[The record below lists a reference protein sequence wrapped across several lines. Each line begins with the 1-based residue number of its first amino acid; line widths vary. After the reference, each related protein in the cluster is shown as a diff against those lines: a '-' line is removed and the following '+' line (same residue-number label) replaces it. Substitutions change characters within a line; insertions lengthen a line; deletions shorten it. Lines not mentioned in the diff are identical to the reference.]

1 MPLIRDARRL
11 ALYRLVLPFGVALL
25 ALLPGTDAI
34 AQPQTLSLSD
44 VLARTIDYDPTARAG
59 AAHIR
64 AAEASLDQADTRPNP
79 VLGIEMEDF
88 AGSGNY
94 SRFDETSTTLY
105 YEELWER
112 GGKRKARTDI
122 AGAELALAE
131 KRRTANLLD
140 LAAEVQA
147 AWIDAIAAQVAAAL
161 ADDRLS
167 AVKQMER
174 EFQRRA
180 NRALD
185 PQFAHERVLA
195 MLSQAQI
202 DSEQAA
208 LSAQTTRATLA
219 SYWGG
224 DGNFRLDEA
233 EFTRLAMNGE
243 LDDDPTDLALL
254 TAARETAAAR
264 VRFEKAN
271 SVQDVSLRAG
281 LRHFS
286 ADDDVAVVFGV
297 SIPLGVYDTNR
308 SSIERAQAEQL
319 AAEIDIAAAR
329 NRRQREIARLIA
341 AQSAGAVEIRRLDAE
356 ILPRLERALALVR
369 EGFNRGGTAF
379 TLLDVTES
387 QRALTGAYSRRIDL
401 LRRFH
406 LDGMRL
412 DRLSD
417 RHVSLLSNVEHK
429 Q

>member
-11 ALYRLVLPFGVALL
+11 ALYRLVLPFGGALL
-25 ALLPGTDAI
+25 ALFSGTDAV
-34 AQPQTLSLSD
+34 AQPQTLTLSD
-44 VLARTIDYDPTARAG
+44 VLARTISYDPTARAG
-59 AAHIR
+59 AARIR
-64 AAEASLDQADTRPNP
+64 AAEANLDQADTRPNP

-122 AGAELALAE
+122 AGAELTLAE

-140 LAAEVQA
+140 LAAEAQA
-147 AWIDAIAAQVAAAL
+147 AWIEALAAQVAATL
-161 ADDRLS
+161 AEDRLA
-167 AVKQMER
+167 AVKQIGR
-174 EFQRRA
+174 EFQRRTD
-180 NRALD
+180 RALD
-185 PQFAHERVLA
+185 PQFAHERILA
-195 MLSQAQI
+195 TLSQAQI
-202 DSEQAA
+202 DSAQAV
-208 LSAQTTRATLA
+208 LTAQTARATLA

-224 DGNFRLDEA
+224 DGDFRLDET
-233 EFTRLAMNGE
+233 EFTRLAARE
-243 LDDDPTDLALL
+243 ARDDDSADLALL
-254 TAARETAAAR
+254 AAARETAAAR
-264 VRFEKAN
+264 VRFERAN

-308 SSIERAQAEQL
+308 GNIERAQAEQL

-329 NRRQREIARLIA
+329 NRRQREIDRLTVAR
-341 AQSAGAVEIRRLDAE
+341 SAGADEIGRLDAE
-356 ILPRLERALALVR
+356 VLPRLERAVALVR

-379 TLLDVTES
+379 TLLEVTEAH
-387 QRALTGAYSRRIDL
+387 RALTEARSRRIEL

-406 LDGMRL
+406 LDGARL

-417 RHVSLLSNVEHK
+417 SHVSLLSNTEHK

>member
-25 ALLPGTDAI
+25 ALFSGTDAV
-34 AQPQTLSLSD
+34 AQPQTLTLSD
-44 VLARTIDYDPTARAG
+44 VLTRTIGYDPTARAG
-59 AAHIR
+59 AARIR
-64 AAEASLDQADTRPNP
+64 AAEANLDQADTRPNP

-122 AGAELALAE
+122 AGAELTLAE

-140 LAAEVQA
+140 LAAEAQA
-147 AWIDAIAAQVAAAL
+147 AWIEALAAQVAATL
-161 ADDRLS
+161 AEDRLA
-167 AVKQMER
+167 AVKQIGR

-180 NRALD
+180 DRALD
-185 PQFAHERVLA
+185 PQFAHERILA
-195 MLSQAQI
+195 TLSQAQI
-202 DSEQAA
+202 DSAQAV
-208 LSAQTTRATLA
+208 LTAQTARATLA

-224 DGNFRLDEA
+224 DGNFRLDET
-233 EFTRLAMNGE
+233 EFTRLAMYGE

-297 SIPLGVYDTNR
+297 SIPLGIYDTNR
-308 SSIERAQAEQL
+308 GGIERAQAEQL
-319 AAEIDIAAAR
+319 AAEIEIAAAR

-341 AQSAGAVEIRRLDAE
+341 AQSAGADEINQLDAE
-356 ILPRLERALALVR
+356 VLPRLERAVELVR
-369 EGFNRGGTAF
+369 QGFNRGGTAF
-379 TLLDVTES
+379 SLLEVTEI
-387 QRALTGAYSRRIDL
+387 QRALTDAYSRRIEL

-417 RHVSLLSNVEHK
+417 RHASILSNVEHN